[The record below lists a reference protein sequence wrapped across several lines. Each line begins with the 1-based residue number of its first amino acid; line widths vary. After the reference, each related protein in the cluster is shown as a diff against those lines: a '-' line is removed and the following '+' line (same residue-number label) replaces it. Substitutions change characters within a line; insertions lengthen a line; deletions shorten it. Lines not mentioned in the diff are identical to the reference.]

1 MVVITMVEVTSRVSS
16 RRNSPGDVVVVREI
30 TERKRGAARGREAE
44 EVLVVVE
51 VCESAASSTSN
62 SPPPPTVLPVY
73 FSLFY

>member
-1 MVVITMVEVTSRVSS
+1 MVEVTNSNSRNSS
-16 RRNSPGDVVVVREI
+16 KRNSPGDVVVVQEI

-62 SPPPPTVLPVY
+62 STLKVVPVY